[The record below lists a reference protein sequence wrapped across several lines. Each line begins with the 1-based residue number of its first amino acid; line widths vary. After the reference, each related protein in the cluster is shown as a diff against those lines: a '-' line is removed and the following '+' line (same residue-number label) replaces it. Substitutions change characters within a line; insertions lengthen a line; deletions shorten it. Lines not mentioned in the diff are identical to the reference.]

1 MEDVVINNIK
11 ELSFYKNKR
20 VFITGHTGFKGTWL
34 SIWLDQLGANLKGYA
49 LEPENSHDL
58 YNLVSNEIKIQSVIA
73 DIRDKQKLENEILD
87 FQPDIIF
94 HLAAQP
100 LVKKSYE
107 NPIETFEVNT
117 IGTANVLEAVRKL
130 EKQCSL
136 VLITTD
142 KVYENKEWIYPYRET
157 DRLGGYDPYSASKA
171 TAELVI
177 SSFRNSFF
185 NLEQY
190 QIHKKSI
197 ASARAGNVI
206 GGGDWAANRIIP
218 DIVKALQSNQAIE
231 IRNPQSVR
239 PWQHVLEPL
248 FGYLLLGAKLYDN
261 PLKYSGAWNFGPLPD
276 STFTVEDLVN
286 KSIEIWGNGSYKITK
301 QENQVHE
308 ANLLKLDISKSVDQ
322 LGWKPCLSAQET
334 IEWTIGW
341 YKKEKQNYNLIANQ
355 ILDYTQRI
363 N

>member
-1 MEDVVINNIK
+1 M
-11 ELSFYKNKR
+11 
-20 VFITGHTGFKGTWL
+20 
-34 SIWLDQLGANLKGYA
+34 
-49 LEPENSHDL
+49 
-58 YNLVSNEIKIQSVIA
+58 
-73 DIRDKQKLENEILD
+73 
-87 FQPDIIF
+87 
-94 HLAAQP
+94 
-100 LVKKSYE
+100 
-107 NPIETFEVNT
+107 
-117 IGTANVLEAVRKL
+117 
-130 EKQCSL
+130 
-136 VLITTD
+136 
-142 KVYENKEWIYPYRET
+142 
-157 DRLGGYDPYSASKA
+157 
-171 TAELVI
+171 I
-177 SSFRNSFF
+177 SSFRSSFF
-185 NLEQY
+185 NIEKY

-248 FGYLLLGAKLYDN
+248 FGYLLLGVKLYDN

-286 KSIEIWGNGSYKITK
+286 KSIEIWGNGAYKITK

-322 LGWKPCLSAQET
+322 LEWKPYLSAQET

-341 YKKEKQNYNLIANQ
+341 YKNWNSYDYILQQ
-355 ILDYTQRI
+355 INKYQQL
-363 N
+363 

>member
-1 MEDVVINNIK
+1 MDKIK

-34 SIWLDQLGANLKGYA
+34 SIWLDQLGANLMGYA

-142 KVYENKEWIYPYRET
+142 KVYENKEWVYPYRET

-171 TAELVI
+171 TAEIVI
-177 SSFRNSFF
+177 SSFRDSFF
-185 NLEQY
+185 NLEKY
-190 QIHKKSI
+190 QQHKKAL

-261 PLKYSGAWNFGPLPD
+261 PMKYSGAWNFGPLPD

-341 YKKEKQNYNLIANQ
+341 YKNRNSYGYTLQQ
-355 ILDYTQRI
+355 INKYQQL
-363 N
+363 